1 MKKNNLQKIRKEFKV
16 NNIDGYIIPK
26 NDEFFA
32 EYVSS
37 SNERLKYLTGFSG
50 SMGQA
55 LILKNKAFLFV
66 DGRYTLQA
74 KKEVQKDFAIIEI
87 HKLKPSQILQKN
99 KKTIT
104 IGYDPKLYTEVILK
118 NLFKTSIVKLVP
130 IKKKL
135 NRQNLV
141 KQTKG

>member
-55 LILKNKAFLFV
+55 LILKNK
-66 DGRYTLQA
+66 
-74 KKEVQKDFAIIEI
+74 E
-87 HKLKPSQILQKN
+87 
-99 KKTIT
+99 
-104 IGYDPKLYTEVILK
+104 
-118 NLFKTSIVKLVP
+118 
-130 IKKKL
+130 
-135 NRQNLV
+135 
-141 KQTKG
+141 